1 MGLFNNIFN
10 VDKCDN
16 VSVEGLNSELYSVY
30 IYNLFKK
37 NNKNVV
43 VVTNSL
49 YEANDV
55 HSRVLNYTDDVLYFP
70 MDDFLTSEA
79 LSISPE
85 FTIERINTLNKLV
98 KSNKKYIIITN
109 LMGIL
114 RYLPSINTWKD
125 SFINISKN
133 KDYDR
138 DKLLNDLVNLGYRR
152 ESIVSETGTFAV
164 RGYVID
170 IFPLGEEN
178 PIRLEFWGDT
188 IESVKYFD
196 VDSQMTRRETD
207 NIKICPYTEFILD
220 SEVDDVIRK
229 QKYLKHYSKCISNLY
244 DYCDK
249 GICVYYDYGQ
259 LLSAYKMLKESIL
272 EYVDI
277 DSDFKSNYMFDLE
290 DINFS
295 NEVYFLKTDNYI
307 DKKDL
312 FREKYKCNNMV

>member
-1 MGLFNNIFN
+1 MNYILFMSI
-10 VDKCDN
+10 
-16 VSVEGLNSELYSVY
+16 
-30 IYNLFKK
+30 IKK
-37 NNKNVV
+37 NNKNIV

-85 FTIERINTLNKLV
+85 FMIERINTLNTLV
-98 KSNKKYIIITN
+98 KSNKKYIIVTN

-114 RYLPSINTWKD
+114 RYLPNTNTWKD
-125 SFINISKN
+125 SFINICKN

-138 DKLLNDLVNLGYRR
+138 DKLLDDLVNLGYKR

-188 IESVKYFD
+188 VDSVKYFD
-196 VDSQMTRRETD
+196 VDSQMTKRETD
-207 NIKICPYTEFILD
+207 NIKICPYTEFIID
-220 SEVDDVIRK
+220 NDKNNDDIIRK
-229 QKYLKHYSKCISNLY
+229 QKYLKQYSKSISNLY
-244 DYCDK
+244 DYTDK
-249 GICVYYDYGQ
+249 GICVYYD
-259 LLSAYKMLKESIL
+259 
-272 EYVDI
+272 
-277 DSDFKSNYMFDLE
+277 
-290 DINFS
+290 
-295 NEVYFLKTDNYI
+295 
-307 DKKDL
+307 
-312 FREKYKCNNMV
+312 